1 MQDRTEEYIYNGY
14 NLGHLTPNQSQPQ
27 ARYILRPNSH
37 VRILTECDNYFSNRK
52 KLDVCVYLMSAVA
65 IQMEVRY
72 NQFHHFIMTIF
83 LPSIVR
89 DYKCKTT
96 EVIMLGNKVR
106 LREEPLPQIGIHY
119 GIYCATLSAF
129 MSNGHPDWTYHI
141 I

>member
-37 VRILTECDNYFSNRK
+37 VRILTKCENYFSNRK

-65 IQMEVRY
+65 IQMEVR
-72 NQFHHFIMTIF
+72 
-83 LPSIVR
+83 SISSFR
-89 DYKCKTT
+89 HDNISPIYCKEHKCKTT
-96 EVIMLGNKVR
+96 ELIINKVR

-119 GIYCATLSAF
+119 GIDCATLSAF